1 LKDAEDALKALRGAR
16 DKASEK
22 RALEALQ
29 KAFQKLKDDAEHSH
43 PR

>member
-1 LKDAEDALKALRGAR
+1 LQDAENALKALRAAR

-29 KAFQKLKDDAEHSH
+29 KAFQKLKDAADQVP